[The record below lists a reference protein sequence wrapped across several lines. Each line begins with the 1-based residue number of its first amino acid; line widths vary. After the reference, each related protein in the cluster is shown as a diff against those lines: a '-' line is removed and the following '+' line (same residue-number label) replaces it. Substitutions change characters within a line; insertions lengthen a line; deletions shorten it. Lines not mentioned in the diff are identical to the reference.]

1 VKSASGALRQPN
13 LQAYLETVQSRA
25 LTPAYV
31 SNGSVTTGNALIEQ
45 KISGSA
51 SKADMPMAA
60 VASLQ
65 VDGGS

>member
-1 VKSASGALRQPN
+1 MGTLRFASMTESL
-13 LQAYLETVQSRA
+13 LW
-25 LTPAYV
+25 
-31 SNGSVTTGNALIEQ
+31 VTTGNALIEQ

-60 VASLQ
+60 VASVR